1 MIHGIRIG
9 VLVGENWACFKL
21 EENWQVLNL
30 TSDKRTIAWA
40 ETVAIRL
47 GLLVLRKVMDVRGKA
62 FWVDTDNTTTQSTIK
77 KRKSKDTQTNN
88 EWKQIQRLLTKL
100 GCNVKERRV
109 TSKDNL
115 ADGLSRGFRGEL
127 QWWKEVIIDVPLDL
141 QSLLSQTQPSDEK
154 ASKSAK

>member
-1 MIHGIRIG
+1 M
-9 VLVGENWACFKL
+9 
-21 EENWQVLNL
+21 
-30 TSDKRTIAWA
+30 
-40 ETVAIRL
+40 
-47 GLLVLRKVMDVRGKA
+47 LRKVMDVRGKA

-88 EWKQIQRLLTKL
+88 EWKQIQRLPTKL
-100 GCNVKERRV
+100 GCNIKERRV
-109 TSKDNL
+109 TLKENL
-115 ADGLSRGFRGEL
+115 ADVLSRGFRGEL